1 MSYIQTL
8 SGKKFNYLTATIDD
22 IDVEDIATALSN
34 ICRFAGHLPEFYSV
48 AQHSVLVSQIVPPEF
63 AFEALMHDAA
73 EAYCQ
78 DIPTPLKALLPDY
91 QRMETYV
98 DGLIRFK
105 FGISLEQAAVV
116 KYADLTMLAT
126 ERRDLEIDDGSKWEI
141 LEGIPCSDL
150 VQVIPLRPGQAYGL
164 FMNRFNELVAAPM
177 RRMKVK
183 ELVAE
188 AFASVDELPP
198 KHAPL
203 MREVATRLEATFAA
217 LKESLVQLEQER
229 KGKTP

>member
-8 SGKKFNYLTATIDD
+8 SGKHFDYVNSTIDD
-22 IDVEDIATALSN
+22 IEIEDIATALSH

-78 DIPTPLKALLPDY
+78 DIPAPLKALLPDY
-91 QRMETYV
+91 RRIETFV
-98 DGLIRFK
+98 DGLVRFK
-105 FGISLEQAAVV
+105 FGIPLEQAAVV

-150 VQVIPLRPGQAYGL
+150 IQVIPLRPGQSYGL
-164 FMNRFNELVAAPM
+164 FMNRFNELMEIRKCAA
-177 RRMKVK
+177 
-183 ELVAE
+183 
-188 AFASVDELPP
+188 
-198 KHAPL
+198 
-203 MREVATRLEATFAA
+203 
-217 LKESLVQLEQER
+217 
-229 KGKTP
+229 